1 MRGRLIQLFCAS
13 KTVSD
18 GATSHFGADYLIPNF
33 SLHLASVEWGRTIRP
48 SPPASF
54 DELIEPGL
62 N

>member
-1 MRGRLIQLFCAS
+1 VRTFDPTLLRVQD
-13 KTVSD
+13 VSD
-18 GATSHFGADYLIPNF
+18 GATSSHSGADYLIPNF